1 MVRAGASKRGITTP
15 SLIIHSENSRQHAIS
30 LDKLPPTSN
39 ALDLKVRRIYYV
51 AGLVWGQS
59 LITTQGLPDH
69 VRNWGWIV
77 DAEEQLQI

>member
-1 MVRAGASKRGITTP
+1 MS
-15 SLIIHSENSRQHAIS
+15 IHHAIS

-51 AGLVWGQS
+51 AGLIWGQS
-59 LITTQGLPDH
+59 LITTQGLPD

-77 DAEEQLQI
+77 DADEQLQI

>member
-1 MVRAGASKRGITTP
+1 MS
-15 SLIIHSENSRQHAIS
+15 IHHAIS

-51 AGLVWGQS
+51 AGLVWGLS